1 MRFALAIMAAVALW
15 ACGNSGGSKDCA
27 GLCKSA
33 QSGKC
38 TAIKGDCTAFCNA
51 IDTLVGAAN
60 CSSQKTAYINCLSA
74 PANVCDASCSS
85 QETANTTCY
94 STYCLGHL
102 TDKDCQTLMGSF

>member
-1 MRFALAIMAAVALW
+1 MRLALVSLAVVGLL

-27 GLCKSA
+27 SLCKLG

-51 IDTLVGAAN
+51 MDTLAGPAN
-60 CSSQKTAYINCLSA
+60 CSSQKTAYQNCLGSNA
-74 PANVCDASCSS
+74 DVCAASCSS
-85 QETANTTCY
+85 QETATTTCY

-102 TDKDCQTLMGSF
+102 TDKDCLTMMGSF